1 MRSSYSKDDVILLLK
16 DITGLVEPQSTEERE
31 RQIQAGR
38 HYYVVMHDENRDD
51 EIYKVH
57 PEFLKKHTGGIL
69 INPDTQAFI
78 NLYPDGSVIE
88 YTPALDVAIQKLLST
103 E

>member
-1 MRSSYSKDDVILLLK
+1 MAKLQLRYGGCHGCLSNCKAVLK
-16 DITGLVEPQSTEERE
+16 HAGL
-31 RQIQAGR
+31 QAGR

-69 INPDTQAFI
+69 INPETQAFI
-78 NLYPDGSVIE
+78 NLYPGGSVIE
-88 YTPALDVAIQKLLST
+88 YTPALDVAIQKLLSI

>member
-1 MRSSYSKDDVILLLK
+1 MNKLQLRYGGCHGCLSNCKAVLK
-16 DITGLVEPQSTEERE
+16 HAGL
-31 RQIQAGR
+31 QAGR

-78 NLYPDGSVIE
+78 NLYPGGSVIE

>member
-1 MRSSYSKDDVILLLK
+1 MNKLQLRYGGCHGCLSNCKAVLK
-16 DITGLVEPQSTEERE
+16 HAGL
-31 RQIQAGR
+31 QAGR

>member
-1 MRSSYSKDDVILLLK
+1 MNKLQLRYGGCHGCLSNCKAVLK
-16 DITGLVEPQSTEERE
+16 HAGL
-31 RQIQAGR
+31 QAGR
-38 HYYVVMHDENRDD
+38 HYYVVMHDENRND

-78 NLYPDGSVIE
+78 NLYPGGSVIE
-88 YTPALDVAIQKLLST
+88 YTPALDVAIQKLLSI

>member
-1 MRSSYSKDDVILLLK
+1 MKLQLRYGGCHGCLSNCKALLK
-16 DITGLVEPQSTEERE
+16 HAGLL
-31 RQIQAGR
+31 AGR

-69 INPDTQAFI
+69 INPETQAFI
-78 NLYPDGSVIE
+78 NLYPDGSVLE
-88 YTPALDVAIQKLLST
+88 YTPALDAAIQKLLK
-103 E
+103 

>member
-1 MRSSYSKDDVILLLK
+1 MNKLQLRYGGCHGCLSNCKAVLK
-16 DITGLVEPQSTEERE
+16 HAGL
-31 RQIQAGR
+31 QAGR

-78 NLYPDGSVIE
+78 NLYPGGSVIE
-88 YTPALDVAIQKLLST
+88 YTPALDVAIQKLLSI

>member
-1 MRSSYSKDDVILLLK
+1 MNKLQLRYGGCHGCLSNCKAVLK
-16 DITGLVEPQSTEERE
+16 HAGL
-31 RQIQAGR
+31 QAGR
-38 HYYVVMHDENRDD
+38 HYFVVMHDENRDD
-51 EIYKVH
+51 EVYKIH

-78 NLYPDGSVIE
+78 NLYPGGSVIE

>member
-1 MRSSYSKDDVILLLK
+1 MKLQLRYGGCGGCLSNCKYLLK
-16 DITGLVEPQSTEERE
+16 KAGL
-31 RQIQAGR
+31 QAGR

-69 INPDTQAFI
+69 INPETQAFI
-78 NLYPDGSVIE
+78 NLYPGGEVLS
-88 YTPALDVAIQKLLST
+88 YTPALNTAIQKLM

>member
-1 MRSSYSKDDVILLLK
+1 MTKLQLRYGGCHGCLSNCKAVLK
-16 DITGLVEPQSTEERE
+16 HAGL
-31 RQIQAGR
+31 QAGR

-69 INPDTQAFI
+69 INPETQAFI
-78 NLYPDGSVIE
+78 NLYPGGSVIE
-88 YTPALDVAIQKLLST
+88 YTPALDVAIQKLLSI

>member
-1 MRSSYSKDDVILLLK
+1 MNKLQLRYGGCHGCLSNCKAVLK
-16 DITGLVEPQSTEERE
+16 HAGL
-31 RQIQAGR
+31 QAGR

-51 EIYKVH
+51 PIYKVH